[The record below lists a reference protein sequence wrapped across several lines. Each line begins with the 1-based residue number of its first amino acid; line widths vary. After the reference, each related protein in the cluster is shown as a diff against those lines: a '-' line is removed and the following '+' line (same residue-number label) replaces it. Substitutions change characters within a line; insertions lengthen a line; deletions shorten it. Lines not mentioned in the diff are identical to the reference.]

1 MNRNRMIHRSRARR
15 SSAKERAR
23 LDAPTLWLLAALC
36 GAGCGRPHSL
46 PSTAASQK
54 PAVVEPGRVTLAPQ
68 AEARLG
74 IPEGLAAVEHRAL
87 PERRLFAGE
96 VLPAPGHAVLVT
108 APLAG
113 MIVAAQTEPMPQAG
127 AHVRAGQ
134 PLLALAPVLAL
145 GERAQ
150 AATLLADAESQLA
163 RARAQEQAT
172 ALALERAERLVRDGL
187 AGTKLVEEARAQH
200 ATASAAQ
207 KAAESQQAALSG
219 RGTRP
224 GLLGATTIVSPIDGT
239 VRDVR
244 VAPRQQVT
252 AGAALLELVSRDALW
267 LRVPV
272 SSSEIARLDAGAE
285 ARVGALGEE
294 PSAALAARPVHPA
307 PETAQPV
314 TGTVDLY
321 FVLPADARFRIGQ
334 RLAAWLGA
342 RGSRDGLV
350 VPAAALLYGTA
361 GEAWVYERTA
371 PQIFHRRR
379 VEVLRIEGAMA
390 LLRPG
395 SGELAPPARVVTAG
409 AHELFGAELG
419 VGK

>member
-1 MNRNRMIHRSRARR
+1 M
-15 SSAKERAR
+15 
-23 LDAPTLWLLAALC
+23 
-36 GAGCGRPHSL
+36 
-46 PSTAASQK
+46 
-54 PAVVEPGRVTLAPQ
+54 EPGRVTLTPQ

-74 IPEGLAAVEHRAL
+74 IAEGLVAVEHRTL

-96 VLPAPGHAVLVT
+96 VLPAPGHTVLVT

-113 MIVAAQTEPMPQAG
+113 VVVAAQGELLPQAG
-127 AHVRAGQ
+127 AHVRIGQ

-163 RARAQEQAT
+163 RARAQEQAA

-187 AGTKLVEEARAQH
+187 TGTKVVEEARAQH
-200 ATASAAQ
+200 ATAVAAQ

-219 RGTRP
+219 RGGRP
-224 GLLGATTIVSPIDGT
+224 GLLGATAVPSPLDGT

-244 VAPRQQVT
+244 VAARQQVAAGT
-252 AGAALLELVSRDALW
+252 ALIELVSRAALW

-285 ARVGALGEE
+285 ARVSALGEE
-294 PSAALAARPVHPA
+294 ASAALAAAPIHPA
-307 PETAQPV
+307 PETAQPS

-321 FVLPADARFRIGQ
+321 FALPASARFRIGQ
-334 RLAAWLGA
+334 RLAAWLGT
-342 RGSRDGLV
+342 RENGDGVV

-379 VEVLRIEGAMA
+379 VDVLRIEGAMA

-395 SGELAPPARVVTAG
+395 SAGLEPPARVVTAG